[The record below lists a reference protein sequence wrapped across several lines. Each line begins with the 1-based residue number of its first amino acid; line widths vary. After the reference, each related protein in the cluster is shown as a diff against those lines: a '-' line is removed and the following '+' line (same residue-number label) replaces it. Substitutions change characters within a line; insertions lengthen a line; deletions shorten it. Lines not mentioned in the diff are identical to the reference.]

1 MNPIFI
7 DSSPL
12 AASYSDAMATFDETF
27 RSAYTFNQPAI
38 EIAHVTRDGVP
49 AGDLPIRVPLG
60 MMNRHGMIAGST
72 GTGKTRT
79 LQLLAEGL
87 SRSGVPVFVADV
99 KGDLAGICR
108 PGQVNDKILART
120 KSVGIDFKPE
130 AFPVEFFSLT
140 GNRGTQV
147 RATVTSF
154 GPILLG
160 KVLDLTDVQQ
170 SVLAMVFKYCDDR
183 KMPLLDFEDLRSVL
197 TYLADEG
204 KEDLKQYGGMST
216 ATVGVLVR
224 KMVELEQQGAAK
236 FFGEPELE
244 IADLLRVVDG
254 KGIVNILTLADVQD
268 KPRLY
273 STFLMWLLGQFYY
286 RMPEVGDPEK
296 PKLVFFFDEA
306 HLLFEDSSS
315 ALVEHIEQVARLIRS
330 KGIGVFFITQTP
342 KDVDEDVLAQLG
354 NRIQHA
360 VRAFTPK
367 DAKNVKATASTFPE
381 SEFFAVDK
389 LLTTLGTG
397 EALVTVLNPK
407 GVPTPVAAAQIMAP
421 VSLMTSVDDAVYAQA
436 LASSAIAKKYSTPV
450 DRESAH
456 EILQRKIEEA
466 EKVEEPQ
473 PVSFGPPV
481 SFREPRNVEPPRS
494 RRTSTARSRRE
505 PKGVIEEALDS
516 RIAQNVGRQVARTVT
531 QQVVR
536 GLFGLLKG
544 R

>member
-1 MNPIFI
+1 MNPILI
-7 DSSPL
+7 DTFSPRE
-12 AASYSDAMATFDETF
+12 SYSPPTMSTLDETF
-27 RSAYTFNQPAI
+27 RGAYDFKTPVI
-38 EIAHVTRDGVP
+38 EIGHVLQNGAP
-49 AGDLPIRVPLG
+49 IPGLPLRVPLA
-60 MMNRHGMIAGST
+60 MMNRHGLIAGST

-87 SRSGVPVFVADV
+87 SRHGVPVVLADV
-99 KGDLAGICR
+99 KGDLAGMMKR
-108 PGQVNDKILART
+108 GEVNDRLIARG
-120 KSVGIDFKPE
+120 KSVGVEFQPDS
-130 AFPVEFFSLT
+130 FPVEFFSLT
-140 GNRGTQV
+140 GARGTQL
-147 RATVTSF
+147 RATVSSF

-183 KMPLLDFEDLRSVL
+183 RLPLLDFEDLRSVL
-197 TYLADEG
+197 NYLAGEG
-204 KEDLKQYGGMST
+204 KADLKDYGGLSGQ
-216 ATVGVLVR
+216 TVGVLVR
-224 KMVELEQQGAAK
+224 KMVELEQQGAAR

-244 IADLLRVVDG
+244 IADLMRSVNGRGV
-254 KGIVNILTLADVQD
+254 VNILSLADVQD

-286 RMPEVGDPEK
+286 RMPEVGDADR

-306 HLLFEDSSS
+306 HLLFNDSSS

-360 VRAFTPK
+360 VRAFTPR
-367 DAKNVKATASTFPE
+367 DAKNIKATASTFHK
-381 SEFFAVDK
+381 SEFFEVDT

-407 GVPTPVAAAQIMAP
+407 GVPTPVAAAQILAP
-421 VSLMTSVDDAVYAQA
+421 SSSMSAVDDAAYQQS
-436 LASSAIAKKYSTPV
+436 LAASAIASKYSRTL

-456 EILQRKIEEA
+456 EILERKLAESAEPEAPPSRRRSTKKEKGFIEE
-466 EKVEEPQ
+466 VLT
-473 PVSFGPPV
+473 
-481 SFREPRNVEPPRS
+481 S
-494 RRTSTARSRRE
+494 RTTQTA
-505 PKGVIEEALDS
+505 V
-516 RIAQNVGRQVARTVT
+516 RQVARTAT
-531 QQVVR
+531 SSIVR
-536 GLFGLLKG
+536 GLFGLLRG